1 MSKKPKSDTFDA
13 YDWEL
18 PSWIVD
24 ESLDRTTPYT
34 EEELDLLVEG
44 TLEGIRDMA
53 SWKNLVARQARW
65 GFVLLSQQPTIRPEM
80 AVGFRSSDRGR
91 KP

>member
-1 MSKKPKSDTFDA
+1 MSKKPKSETLEP

-44 TLEGIRDMA
+44 TLEGIRDTA
-53 SWKNLVARQARW
+53 SWKNLVDRAGEKEARRILRSRIIMQDENARK
-65 GFVLLSQQPTIRPEM
+65 VSRH
-80 AVGFRSSDRGR
+80 
-91 KP
+91 